1 MSPDS
6 KDLSIDADILQPQ
19 DWSFPVPIAYG
30 PGRLAE
36 IGLKSAEL
44 GLLNPLVVT
53 DRGSRDLPFIAALQS
68 YLAQA
73 ELKFGLFS
81 EISPNPRDDEI
92 GAGRAAFRAA
102 GHDGIIAIG
111 GGSAMDGGKSICLTA
126 RNDIDLWAFECDE
139 PVQEISNDQAFPK
152 LITIPTT
159 AGTGAETESTAMVTD
174 TTKAMK
180 FCVWHPE
187 LKPALAL
194 LDPELT
200 LGLPR
205 HLTAWTGADAMTHAI
220 EAYLVPKFNPLCDGL
235 ALEGLALVSKWLPIA
250 VREPLNLQARGG
262 MLVGSCLAGVAF
274 LKGLGMVH
282 AISHM
287 IGAEF
292 DTQHGLA
299 NAVILPVVL
308 RFNLPGQESKV
319 RRMAQAM
326 GLQGSSNAEFIS
338 YVEAVLDE
346 IKIPKALSEIDVPLN
361 CAQRIAEK
369 AILDSAAGTNPRQAS
384 VPEIRALVED
394 AITKAR

>member
-338 YVEAVLDE
+338 YVEAVLEE